1 MAMRAQELPQ
11 SLFAQAR
18 LPLVELPLQGI
29 RAIVVLQHID
39 AVVDGIHRDD
49 GARIEVVQQREFAG
63 GRRGRRAG
71 RQPAM
76 AQAVG
81 RAVEPVD
88 RDAAR
93 AGLRAQ
99 PVQRRGKARTVHA
112 GPVQIAQN
120 IGTEHRHTPNKGNGA
135 WCWRR
140 RAMARPGFRLC
151 DNSCRNC
158 TARTANGRCR
168 AHRRFPSSP
177 DQRTH
182 NRELYH
188 VGTHRGA
195 ALLAICAARIA
206 ASPALAAEPAE
217 TGAQDSGALDTIVVV
232 ARKRQENV
240 QSVPISIAALTGA
253 ALQQRGV
260 ARVGDLV
267 GSVPNLTQDGGGS
280 VLGAM
285 GIRGIVSQ
293 TRNIGFDSG
302 LGVYVD
308 GVLTVRPNAA
318 DQELPDIATLEVLR
332 GPQGTLFGR
341 NTTAGAINITT
352 RKPSLDGI
360 EANARTAFGNLGTI
374 EASLFAT
381 APIVTD
387 RLGVKIA
394 GSIATR
400 DGYITNLFDGSKLN
414 NLNRKS
420 LRGDLLWK
428 PTETLEVALSGSW
441 LKQADRLL
449 LGQVADNTSG
459 GLAGCRATSPIPTP
473 SRRTIPACRAARSG
487 APTSTSTGTSAG
499 SRSPRSAPM
508 ATTVRA

>member
-1 MAMRAQELPQ
+1 
-11 SLFAQAR
+11 
-18 LPLVELPLQGI
+18 
-29 RAIVVLQHID
+29 
-39 AVVDGIHRDD
+39 
-49 GARIEVVQQREFAG
+49 
-63 GRRGRRAG
+63 
-71 RQPAM
+71 
-76 AQAVG
+76 VG
-81 RAVEPVD
+81 
-88 RDAAR
+88 
-93 AGLRAQ
+93 
-99 PVQRRGKARTVHA
+99 
-112 GPVQIAQN
+112 N
-120 IGTEHRHTPNKGNGA
+120 
-135 WCWRR
+135 
-140 RAMARPGFRLC
+140 
-151 DNSCRNC
+151 
-158 TARTANGRCR
+158 
-168 AHRRFPSSP
+168 PS
-177 DQRTH
+177 R
-182 NRELYH
+182 
-188 VGTHRGA
+188 RGA
-195 ALLAICAARIA
+195 ARHLRGQDRRLA
-206 ASPALAAEPAE
+206 ALAAEPAE
-217 TGAQDSGALDTIVVV
+217 TGVQDSGALDTIVVV

-473 SRRTIPACRAARSG
+473 SRRTIPACKAARSG